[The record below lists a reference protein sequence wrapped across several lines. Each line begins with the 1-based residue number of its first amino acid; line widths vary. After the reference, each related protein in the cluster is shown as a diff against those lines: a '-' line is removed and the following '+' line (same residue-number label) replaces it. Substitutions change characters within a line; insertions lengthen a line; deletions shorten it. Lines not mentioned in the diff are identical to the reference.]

1 MNTFNFKNQS
11 FNRLNQILAV
21 ALAAQLI
28 LVAVVFWPKAA
39 AQANSGPLLGALS
52 ADKISALSITGDDGK
67 KIALAKNGN
76 GWVLPDADNFPV
88 NADKVTPVLDKL
100 VGLKTNRLVTRTADS
115 HKRLEVAAD
124 KFARKIDLQTAD
136 GNFTLYL
143 GSSAG
148 PGATHIRRDGQNE
161 TYLTADLS
169 TWELNPQ
176 ASSWI
181 TATYLSLAS
190 ADVTAFSLKN
200 AAADLS
206 FKKDAGG
213 NWTMAGAV
221 QSETVNTGTITS
233 LLGQITAVSMSRPVS
248 KTEQPAFGLDK
259 PAATVTLTVQP
270 EGGAAQTVTL
280 RVGAKDDAG
289 EYYFHASNAEYFVT
303 VSSYIAE
310 ALTNKTRADFIQL
323 PTPEPGATP
332 AAQ

>member
-28 LVAVVFWPKAA
+28 LVAIVFWPKAA
-39 AQANSGPLLGALS
+39 AQAGGDPLLGQLS
-52 ADKISALSITGDDGK
+52 ADKISALTITGDDGQ
-67 KIALAKNGN
+67 KIALAKSGDS
-76 GWVLPDADNFPV
+76 WVMPDADNFPV
-88 NADKVTPVLDKL
+88 NAGKVTPVLDKL

-124 KFARKIDLQTAD
+124 KFARKVDLQTGE
-136 GNFTLYL
+136 GNFILYL

-176 ASSWI
+176 ASGWI
-181 TATYLSLAS
+181 TPTYLSLAA

-206 FKKDAGG
+206 FEKDASG
-213 NWTMAGAV
+213 NWTMAGTV
-221 QSETVNTGTITS
+221 QSETVNTATITA
-233 LLGQITAVSMSRPVS
+233 LLGQITSASMSRPVS
-248 KTEQPAFGLDK
+248 KTEKPEFSLAK
-259 PAATVTLTVQP
+259 PAATVTLTIQP

-280 RVGAKDDAG
+280 RMGAKDAAG
-289 EYYFHASNAEYFVT
+289 DYYFHASNAEYFVT

-310 ALTNKTRADFIQL
+310 ALTNKTRADFIQQ
-323 PTPEPGATP
+323 PP